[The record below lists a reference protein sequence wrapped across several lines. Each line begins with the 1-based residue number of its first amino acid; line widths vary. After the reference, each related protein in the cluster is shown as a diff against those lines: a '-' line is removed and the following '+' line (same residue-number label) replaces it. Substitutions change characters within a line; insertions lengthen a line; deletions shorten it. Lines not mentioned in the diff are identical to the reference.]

1 MNYSIKA
8 ILLAICAPA
17 CGLASVLGPLHVNN
31 PTQAITV
38 RAPQNRTARVMVPVK
53 RAALRLKQVHA
64 LISAAAR
71 KHGVPLDL
79 VKSIVATESN
89 FRCNV
94 VSAKGAIGLMQLLPS
109 TARQYAANP
118 RVPAQ
123 NVDAGT
129 RYLRFLIEKYRDSS
143 SPLENAIA
151 AYNAGFGAVDRYNG
165 VPPFRETQD
174 YVERVLT
181 RMRQYQNS
189 RSKA

>member
-1 MNYSIKA
+1 MKHSIKA
-8 ILLAICAPA
+8 LLLATCVTP
-17 CGLASVLGPLHVNN
+17 CGLAGLLGSLHAKNLKESVIV
-31 PTQAITV
+31 V
-38 RAPQNRTARVMVPVK
+38 APQNRAARVVSRVK
-53 RAALRLKQVHA
+53 RAALKLEEVHA

-71 KHGVPLDL
+71 KHGVSPALI
-79 VKSIVATESN
+79 KSIVATESN
-89 FRCNV
+89 FRSNV

-109 TARQYAANP
+109 TARQYGANP

-143 SPLENAIA
+143 SPLEFAIA

-174 YVERVLT
+174 YVDRVLT
-181 RMRQYQNS
+181 RMRQYQGEP
-189 RSKA
+189 A